1 MEKKHLKELFKKYH
15 DGTCTEEERALLE
28 TWYLQHNKNE
38 KAISQSAI
46 NAAKNLI
53 FLRLPGNH
61 VAFSKIGIRMA
72 AAAVL
77 IGLVITVLFTLMQT
91 GKRKSVKEMDADLPP
106 GTNKAI
112 LTLGTGQKINLSDIT
127 NGKLASGSGIDAV
140 KNAPGKLT
148 FKLNAVN
155 HADHSST
162 TISTPNG
169 GEWEVQLADGT
180 CAWLNSA
187 SSITFPTS
195 FGNLENRLVT
205 ITGEVYFEVAKDP
218 NHPFIVMARNQR
230 VEVLGTHFNISSYK
244 EDSAITTTLAEG
256 RVKLSLL
263 GMHDQVFLKP
273 GHQAVASDQKIE
285 VNEVDVNEALA
296 WKNGYFQF
304 NDEPINS
311 AMQKLSRWY
320 DFDFINKGP
329 LPTDNING
337 KISRDKNLSQV
348 LKALEA
354 TKTVHFKVEGRRIT
368 VMK

>member
-28 TWYLQHNKNE
+28 TWYLQHNKDE
-38 KAISQSAI
+38 KAISQHAI

-61 VAFSKIGIRMA
+61 VAFPKIGLRIA

-77 IGLVITVLFTLMQT
+77 IGLIITVLFNVLEV
-91 GKRKSVKEMDADLPP
+91 GKRKPGKDITADLPP

-112 LTLGTGQKINLSDIT
+112 LTLGSGQKINLSDIA
-127 NGKLASGSGIDAV
+127 NGKAVRGSGIDAV
-140 KNAPGKLT
+140 KNAAGHLT
-148 FKLNAVN
+148 FKLNPVN
-155 HADHSST
+155 QADHTSN

-180 CAWLNSA
+180 HAWLNSA
-187 SSITFPTS
+187 SSITFTTS

-244 EDSAITTTLAEG
+244 DEPTIKTTLAEG

-263 GMHDQVFLKP
+263 GVQEQVLLKP

-296 WKNGYFQF
+296 WKNGYFYF

-320 DFDFINKGP
+320 DFDIIYKGP

-337 KISRDKNLSQV
+337 KISRNKNLSQV
-348 LKALEA
+348 LEALEA
-354 TKTVHFKVEGRRIT
+354 TETVHFKVEGRRIT

>member
-1 MEKKHLKELFKKYH
+1 METKHLKELFKKYH
-15 DGTCTEEERALLE
+15 DGTCSEEERALLE
-28 TWYLQHNKNE
+28 TWYLQHDQNE
-38 KAISQSAI
+38 KPISQSAI

-61 VAFSKIGIRMA
+61 VAFPKIGLRLA
-72 AAAVL
+72 AAAML
-77 IGLVITVLFTLMQT
+77 IGVISTVLFSVMQT
-91 GKRKSVKEMDADLPP
+91 GKRKTGKEMAADLPP

-112 LTLGTGQKINLSDIT
+112 LTLGAGQKINLSDIT
-127 NGKLASGSGIDAV
+127 NGKAVRGSGIDAI
-140 KNAPGKLT
+140 KNAAGQLT
-148 FKLNAVN
+148 FKLNPVN
-155 HADHSST
+155 QADHTSN

-169 GEWEVQLADGT
+169 GEWKVQLADGT
-180 CAWLNSA
+180 RAWLNSA

-195 FGNLENRLVT
+195 FGNSENRLVT

-230 VEVLGTHFNISSYK
+230 VEVLGTHFNISGYK
-244 EDSAITTTLAEG
+244 DEAAIKTTLTEG
-256 RVKLSLL
+256 LVKLSLL
-263 GMHDQVFLKP
+263 GVHNPVFLKP

-320 DFDFINKGP
+320 DFDIAYKGP

-354 TKTVHFKVEGRRIT
+354 TKTVHFKVEGRRVT